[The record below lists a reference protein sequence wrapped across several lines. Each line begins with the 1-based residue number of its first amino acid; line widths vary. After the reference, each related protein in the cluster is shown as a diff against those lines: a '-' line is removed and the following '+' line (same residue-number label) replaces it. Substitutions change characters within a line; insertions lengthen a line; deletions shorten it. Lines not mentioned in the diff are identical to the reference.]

1 MRQVLSAAPGIDSLA
16 ALFTEPGYLQLQ
28 AARTHQT
35 AGVQGL
41 TPYQI
46 QSAYG
51 FYTGTQANFG
61 NQYSATG
68 TLLKAGQFNDNIKLS
83 GGKIGDG
90 SGQTIAIID
99 SGNSPT
105 IVNDLKA
112 FSLQFGL
119 PLMNVAGGPTFKVV
133 NQNGS
138 SNPTTLPPNDPDSSV
153 ETSLDVEWVHS
164 IAPKANILL
173 VEVDDPFAPNSG
185 GAVDVISMLDGNLYA
200 RTAPGVSVISN
211 SWGGGEG
218 LGENTVDFVFSTPG
232 GHTGETFVFSAG
244 DSGGPASY
252 PSASPNVLSVGGTTL
267 KLSATN
273 AYSNETVW
281 NDAAINDGAG
291 GGGQSGGLILNPDGT
306 LSLFPLEP
314 VPNFQKGLGLTSRG
328 TPDVSWDADPQTGF
342 AVYDSYAFGAAT
354 PWDTIGGTSAG
365 APQWS
370 ALLAIADQGRTLVGK
385 NSLSNAQAIMYS
397 LPKSDFH
404 DITVGNND
412 YLGDGLG
419 LTGNAAGPGY
429 DLASGIGTPIANL
442 VIRDLISSSGTSFV
456 PATGGA
462 GGLPKSGFFL
472 THAKASIDTVGGA
485 FADATP
491 DAPTIANLVGSLTYN
506 PSTANPPLNISASDN
521 SVTMQDS
528 AATAEPT
535 LFSDQIQLSVSS
547 RHGRRTNHLAGST
560 DSIDSYFAQHD
571 DSDLLNVA

>member
-1 MRQVLSAAPGIDSLA
+1 
-16 ALFTEPGYLQLQ
+16 LQLQ
-28 AARTHQT
+28 AAQTHQT

-51 FYTGTQANFG
+51 LYTGTLANFG

-68 TLLKAGQFNDNIKLS
+68 TLLKAGQFYNNLKLS

-138 SNPTTLPPNDPDSSV
+138 SSPATLPPNDADSSV
-153 ETSLDVEWVHS
+153 ETALDVEWVHA

-173 VEVDDPFAPNSG
+173 VEVSDPFASFPGGSG
-185 GAVDVISMLDGNLYA
+185 GAVDVISMLSGNMYA
-200 RTAPGVSVISN
+200 RTVPGISVISN
-211 SWGGGEG
+211 SWGGSEL
-218 LGENTVDFVFSTPG
+218 LGENTVDFVFNTPG
-232 GHTGETFVFSAG
+232 GHAGETFVFSAG
-244 DSGGPASY
+244 DTGGPASY
-252 PSASPNVLSVGGTTL
+252 PAASPNVLSVGGTSL
-267 KLSATN
+267 KLSASN
-273 AYSNETVW
+273 GYSTESIW
-281 NDAAINDGAG
+281 NDASILDGAG
-291 GGGQSGGLILNPDGT
+291 GGGQSGGLILNPNGSF
-306 LSLFPLEP
+306 SLVPLEP
-314 VPNFQKGLGLTSRG
+314 VPTFQKGLGLTSRG

-342 AVYDSYAFGAAT
+342 AVYDSFAFGAAT
-354 PWDTIGGTSAG
+354 PWETIGGTSAG

-370 ALLAIADQGRTLVGK
+370 ALLAIADQGRALVGK
-385 NSLSNAQAIMYS
+385 SSLSNAQAIMYG

-412 YLGDGLG
+412 YLGLGLG

-442 VIRDLISSSGTSFV
+442 VLRDLISSSGTSFV
-456 PATGGA
+456 PTSAGA
-462 GGLPKSGFFL
+462 GGLPKNGFFL
-472 THAKASIDTVGGA
+472 THAKSSIDTVGGEDSDIGQSQSSGNSIVVLNQNSSTGYRSLGILGEGQVVA
-485 FADATP
+485 AATP
-491 DAPTIANLVGSLTYN
+491 
-506 PSTANPPLNISASDN
+506 ST
-521 SVTMQDS
+521 
-528 AATAEPT
+528 
-535 LFSDQIQLSVSS
+535 
-547 RHGRRTNHLAGST
+547 
-560 DSIDSYFAQHD
+560 
-571 DSDLLNVA
+571 